1 MRHHLTSRV
10 FAVKLLCIGYVY
22 LISISL
28 CAARETG
35 QESVAEH
42 MVKLFSDKEE
52 IWRPAVH
59 AVARQ
64 EDKIVLT
71 LAEVARKKP
80 EHSSRVE
87 LVFEN
92 LTSAAA
98 KRELIALLDDKDER
112 ICKIAAGALM
122 KRSESSAAPALTKAL
137 KRVKD
142 SFVRWNIACALW
154 EVGPNDQSAE
164 AILNVARKHKGQ
176 VKDELFEIVDNPV
189 GRRHMTEVERLNFL
203 LNYKLGMIIG
213 YPEALEISLNPREEF
228 ERELLPDNDDRLFLE
243 KHRAQVVN
251 TMLVRL
257 RDEGSMVAALLLG
270 TFKEPKALPY
280 LQKWF
285 IESDSYYGW
294 EGNWNELD
302 YYQFPDR
309 HCYEESIKHITGKPI
324 NEVIKL
330 TEKQATQ
337 LVQRYRQAN
346 SYNGESELYVLF
358 RLKPHIALEEAA
370 RKFRNLT
377 NEERFRFSHLMRD
390 LLPKGLLHTEVRRL
404 LGKPDKIQESS
415 WFYDC
420 GNSPI
425 DVRYVLAI
433 TFDND
438 TVIKVDV
445 VEIDRVPHIDE

>member
-10 FAVKLLCIGYVY
+10 FAVKLLRIGFVY

-28 CAARETG
+28 CAAQETG
-35 QESVAEH
+35 QESAAEL
-42 MVKLFSDKEE
+42 MAKLFSDKEE
-52 IWRPAVH
+52 IWRSAVQ
-59 AVARQ
+59 AVARL
-64 EDKIVLT
+64 EDNVVLT
-71 LAEVARKKP
+71 LAEEARKKP
-80 EHSSRVE
+80 ERSYRVE
-87 LVFEN
+87 VIFEN

-112 ICKIAAGALM
+112 ICKIAARGLM
-122 KRSESSAAPALTKAL
+122 KRGESSVAPALTKAM
-137 KRVKD
+137 KRVQD

-164 AILNVARKHKGQ
+164 AILNVARKYKGQ
-176 VKDELFEIVDNPV
+176 VKDELFMIVDNPV
-189 GRRHMTEVERLNFL
+189 GRRHMTEEERLNFL
-203 LNYKLGMIIG
+203 LNYKLGIIAG
-213 YPEALEISLNPREEF
+213 GSNALEISLNPREEF
-228 ERELLPDNDDRLFLE
+228 ERKLLSEADRLFSE
-243 KHRAQVVN
+243 KHRTQVVDI
-251 TMLVRL
+251 MLVRL
-257 RDEGSMVAALLLG
+257 CDRGSTVAALLLG

-285 IESDSYYGW
+285 IESDIYYGW

-309 HCYEESIKHITGKPI
+309 HCYEEAIKHITGKPI

-330 TEKQATQ
+330 TEKQVTQ
-337 LVQRYRQAN
+337 LVQRYRQAK

-358 RLKPHIALEEAA
+358 RLKPHIAREEAT

-377 NEERFRFSHLMRD
+377 NEERFRFSHLMED
-390 LLPKGLLHTEVRRL
+390 LLPKGLLQTEVRRL

-425 DVRYVLAI
+425 DVPYVLAI

-438 TVIKVDV
+438 RVTKIDVI
-445 VEIDRVPHIDE
+445 EIDRGPHKDE

>member
-1 MRHHLTSRV
+1 MP
-10 FAVKLLCIGYVY
+10 
-22 LISISL
+22 
-28 CAARETG
+28 
-35 QESVAEH
+35 
-42 MVKLFSDKEE
+42 KLFSDKEE

-59 AVARQ
+59 AVARL
-64 EDKIVLT
+64 EDKVVLT
-71 LAEVARKKP
+71 LAEEARKKP
-80 EHSSRVE
+80 ERSYRVE

-122 KRSESSAAPALTKAL
+122 KRGESSAAPALAKAL
-137 KRVKD
+137 KRIQD

-164 AILNVARKHKGQ
+164 AILNVARKYKGQ
-176 VKDELFEIVDNPV
+176 VKDELFMIVDNPV
-189 GRRHMTEVERLNFL
+189 GRRHMTEEERLNFL
-203 LNYKLGMIIG
+203 LNYKLGMIVG

-228 ERELLPDNDDRLFLE
+228 ERELLSEADQLFLE
-243 KHRAQVVN
+243 KHRSQVVD

-257 RDEGSMVAALLLG
+257 RDGGSTVAALLLG

-330 TEKQATQ
+330 TEKQVAQ
-337 LVQRYRQAN
+337 LVQRYRHAK

-358 RLKPHIALEEAA
+358 RLKPQIALEEAT

-377 NEERFRFSHLMRD
+377 NEERFRFSHLLRD
-390 LLPKGLLHTEVRRL
+390 LLPKGLLQTEVRRL
-404 LGKPDKIQESS
+404 LGKPDKIQEPS

-420 GNSPI
+420 GKSPI
-425 DVRYVLAI
+425 DVPYVLAI

-445 VEIDRVPHIDE
+445 IDIVHVPHNDE